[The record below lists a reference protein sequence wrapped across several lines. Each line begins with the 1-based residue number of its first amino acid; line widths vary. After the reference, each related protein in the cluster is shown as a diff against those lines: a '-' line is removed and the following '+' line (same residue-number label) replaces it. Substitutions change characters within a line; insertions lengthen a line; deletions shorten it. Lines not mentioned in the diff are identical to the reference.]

1 MIAPGRAVANVE
13 QQFKV
18 EEDNTDLGQQYKK
31 GTKNYK
37 LLLNVLIK
45 KIMPE
50 KFCSLF
56 YNLTE

>member
-50 KFCSLF
+50 KF
-56 YNLTE
+56 